1 MIIIK
6 ESFVFGVCFFSNGRQ
21 PRAQRFRQRK
31 AVENGRGKK
40 PVTMKRGISPC
51 TRKGR

>member
-1 MIIIK
+1 MNIIE
-6 ESFVFGVCFFSNGRQ
+6 ESFVFGESFFSNGRQ
-21 PRAQRFRQRK
+21 LRAQRFRQRK
-31 AVENGRGKK
+31 AVENGRRKK